1 MIDADPNTTILYETD
16 KMREYKWLTTRSNA
30 VSTYPPGPSLNS
42 AAATT
47 MATIY
52 YPLERS

>member
-1 MIDADPNTTILYETD
+1 MIDADPNTTNLYEMD

>member
-30 VSTYPPGPSLNS
+30 VSTYPPGPSNS
-42 AAATT
+42 APATT